1 MNGPLSNSMFVYQWV
16 NGKKSSNIPGDA
28 YGEREREKH
37 GSIVQLFVNI
47 KPSCFFSYVAHKSIN
62 RHPQNYQGHLLARK
76 DKM

>member
-1 MNGPLSNSMFVYQWV
+1 MFVYQWV

-47 KPSCFFSYVAHKSIN
+47 KPSCFFHMLPTKVSTV
-62 RHPQNYQGHLLARK
+62 HPQNYQGHLLARK